1 MSSRN
6 LEKDV
11 RINEG
16 NDIKGGKGDVREGN
30 GCESITDEDGWAD
43 VMLGCIITNHS
54 FSGIVLSSSLPSS
67 CCPFLPPRLTDLSQ

>member
-43 VMLGCIITNHS
+43 VMLGCIKS
-54 FSGIVLSSSLPSS
+54 
-67 CCPFLPPRLTDLSQ
+67 